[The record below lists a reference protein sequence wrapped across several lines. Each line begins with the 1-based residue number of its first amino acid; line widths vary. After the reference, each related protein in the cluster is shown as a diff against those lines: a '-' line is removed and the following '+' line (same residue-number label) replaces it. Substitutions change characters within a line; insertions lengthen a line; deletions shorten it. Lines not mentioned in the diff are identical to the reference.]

1 LTPKEVTVR
10 SNTGIESV
18 ASLMVDSNLHTLAVV
33 EDSSLVGIIG
43 KEEVLQTLLP
53 TLESN

>member
-1 LTPKEVTVR
+1 
-10 SNTGIESV
+10 
-18 ASLMVDSNLHTLAVV
+18 MVDSNLHTLAVV

-43 KEEVLQTLLP
+43 KEDVLQTLLP